1 MYGTMRA
8 SVRCQCACLCAHVL
22 TCSHLAR
29 LCAHMFPRSHLR
41 ADLDHGF
48 ENLPSVAVKFGAR
61 QHFRERATRR
71 VAA

>member
-1 MYGTMRA
+1 MYVTVRA
-8 SVRCQCACLCAHVL
+8 SIRFQCVRLCAHMF
-22 TCSHLAR
+22 TRSHLAR
-29 LCAHMFPRSHLR
+29 LCAHMFTCSHLC